1 MTGSL
6 VRRCCALLVVLF
18 AAGAQAEEIDDYA
31 YAAPVSIVRPAPFQR
46 IELPVSVY
54 RVLTHDDL
62 SDLRIF
68 NADGEVV
75 PHALEPRILER
86 SAPGEPVA
94 VPLFALGAAADSG
107 RALNLRIE
115 TDERGAVINLGPE
128 SARARGPAGA
138 WLVDASQIGQR
149 IRALELVVADRERQF
164 SGRMRVEASKDL
176 AQWRTLVA
184 SAPLVQLQTED
195 HELARL
201 RIDWPATEAR
211 YLRLTWSGAP
221 PEGARERIFE
231 AARVEPVPA
240 AVELPRTWLMLQ
252 APQIRKLGDHEEY
265 MFKIPLA
272 LPADRLRITPPQ
284 ANSVVPVELFTR
296 AHGDAPWQ
304 SLGRHNVYRLNEAGQ
319 ERRNPDLPLK
329 PAAELMLRV
338 DTRGGG
344 FGTGSPTVEVGWVA
358 HSLVFAA
365 RGKPPFTL
373 AYGRHR
379 ATNAAFAIENLVP
392 GYGQDTL
399 SALPIATATLGEAVT
414 AGGPDRLRAP
424 LDARRWMLWATLL
437 IAVAVLGAMAWK
449 LSRLNEPTA

>member
-1 MTGSL
+1 
-6 VRRCCALLVVLF
+6 CALLGLLF
-18 AAGAQAEEIDDYA
+18 AAGAQAEEINDYA
-31 YAAPVSIVRPAPFQR
+31 YAAPVIIARPAPFQR
-46 IELPVSVY
+46 IELPISVY

-62 SDLRIF
+62 SDLRVF

-86 SAPGEPVA
+86 SAPGTPVA
-94 VPLFALGAAADSG
+94 VPLFMLGAAADSG

-115 TDERGAVINLGPE
+115 TDERGAVVSLGQE
-128 SARARGPAGA
+128 STRARGPARA

-149 IRALELVVADRERQF
+149 IRALELVVAEHGRQL

-184 SAPLVQLQTED
+184 SAPLVPLHTEEQ
-195 HELARL
+195 ELARL

-240 AVELPRTWLMLQ
+240 AVELPRTWLTLQ
-252 APQIRKLGDHEEY
+252 APLIRKLGDHDEY
-265 MFKIPLA
+265 MFEIPLA

-284 ANSVVPVELFTR
+284 ANSVVPVELFVR

-304 SLGRHNVYRLNEAGQ
+304 SLGRHQVFRLSETAY
-319 ERRNPDLPLK
+319 ERHNPDLPLK

-338 DTRGGG
+338 DARGGG
-344 FGTGSPTVEVGWVA
+344 FGTGSPTVEVGWIA
-358 HSLVFAA
+358 HNLVFAA

-373 AYGRHR
+373 AYGRHQ
-379 ATNAAFAIENLVP
+379 ASNAAFAIDNLVP
-392 GYGQDTL
+392 GYGQDAS

-437 IAVAVLGAMAWK
+437 IAVAVLGAMAWM
-449 LSRLNEPTA
+449 LPRLKEPTA